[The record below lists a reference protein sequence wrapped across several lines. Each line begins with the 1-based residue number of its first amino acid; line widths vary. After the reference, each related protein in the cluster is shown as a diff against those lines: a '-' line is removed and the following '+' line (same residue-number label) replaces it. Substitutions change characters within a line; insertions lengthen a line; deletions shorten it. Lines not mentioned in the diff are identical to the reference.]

1 MDYHE
6 IEAALISG
14 FLRDRHLFT
23 IALNEGFHAELIA
36 TPVARRLVKALF
48 DLYGRNSAVDD
59 VAVRAYLD
67 DHGLLSPDMDRYLSA
82 VAARTPPNAGQVVG
96 FLDLLKARESREL
109 LGRVYDDLGAF
120 LHKGGDQPQDIMKVT
135 TDAVGQLMEIQK
147 RRIRKQVSPVSTA
160 FGELVEFADRSEP
173 MRQLGFSIRPFER
186 LNEVLSGLRR
196 GFYYGLAG
204 APRRGKTNFA
214 LELAT
219 FVGANHRV
227 PVLYY
232 TWEQTRRVL
241 GARLMARETG
251 LNPTWILS
259 GADPE
264 GRSIA
269 PRLREVQ
276 TRMGRYA
283 PFLYV
288 VEAGRQHTLDRI
300 RAHAYNLMQEFE
312 TSDIVIFFD
321 YLQKIPLSE
330 YVDDQ
335 RARTDFISTALAEMS
350 LELNCPIFAISPLD
364 KEGCRLDERPADEA
378 EEFNVYNRPTMHHS
392 MGSGDLEYDLDVA
405 MVMAKDW
412 KATHDLYTLL
422 ESKARSEGVDPAL
435 MPKVDIVNLFIDK
448 NRDAPETAAYIVQY
462 AFFVT
467 LNKFLEVDYKLEK
480 EYRPDFHA
488 FAKTQEIYTYLREG
502 GYIPTREMAPRA

>member
-1 MDYHE
+1 MDYHD
-6 IEAALISG
+6 IEASLLSG

-23 IALNEGFHAELIA
+23 IALNEGFHVDLLA
-36 TPVARRLVKALF
+36 TPVAKRLVKALF
-48 DLYGRNSAVDD
+48 DLYGRSAAVDE
-59 VAVRAYLD
+59 VAVRAHLD
-67 DHGLLSPDMDRYLSA
+67 DHGLLSPEMERYLAA
-82 VAARTPPNAGQVVG
+82 VVARTPPNAGQVIG
-96 FLDLLKARESREL
+96 YLDLLKARESREL
-109 LGRVYDDLGAF
+109 LQKVHEELGAF
-120 LHKGGDQPQDIMKVT
+120 LHKGGDRPQDIIQVT
-135 TDAVGQLMEIQK
+135 SEAIGRLMEIQK
-147 RRIRKQVSPVSTA
+147 RRMRKQVAPVSSA
-160 FGELVEFADRSEP
+160 LGDLVEFADRSDP
-173 MRQLGFSIRPFER
+173 VRQLGFSIRPFDR

-219 FVGANHRV
+219 FIAANHRT

-251 LNPTWILS
+251 LNPTWILV

-269 PRLREVQ
+269 HKLREAQ
-276 TRMGRYA
+276 QRMARYA
-283 PFLYV
+283 PYLYV

-405 MVMAKDW
+405 MVLAKDW
-412 KATHDLYTLL
+412 KATHDLATLL
-422 ESKARSEGVDPAL
+422 ESRARSEGLDPAL
-435 MPKVDIVNLFIDK
+435 MPKVDIINLFVDK
-448 NRDAPETAAYIVQY
+448 NRDAPETASYIVQY

-488 FAKTQEIYTYLREG
+488 FAKTQEIYNYLREG
-502 GYIPTREMAPRA
+502 GHIPTREVAPQA

>member
-6 IEAALISG
+6 IEASLLSG

-23 IALNEGFHAELIA
+23 IALNEGFHADLMA
-36 TPVARRLVKALF
+36 TPTAKRLVKALF
-48 DLYGRNSAVDD
+48 DLYGRSAAVDE

-67 DHGLLSPDMDRYLSA
+67 DHGLLSPEMERYLTA
-82 VAARTPPNAGQVVG
+82 IVARTPPNAGQVVG
-96 FLDLLKARESREL
+96 YLDLLKARESREL
-109 LGRVYDDLGAF
+109 LAKVYDDLGAF
-120 LHKGGDQPQDIMKVT
+120 LHKAGDRPQDIVQVT
-135 TDAVGQLMEIQK
+135 SDAVGRLMEIQK
-147 RRIRKQVSPVSTA
+147 RRIRKQVSPVSTT
-160 FGELVEFADRSEP
+160 FGELVEFAERSDP
-173 MRQLGFSIRPFER
+173 IRQLGFSIRPFDR

-219 FVGANHRV
+219 YVANNHRV

-264 GRSIA
+264 GRNIA
-269 PRLREVQ
+269 PKLREAQ
-276 TRMGRYA
+276 QRISRYA

-288 VEAGRQHTLDRI
+288 VEAGRQHSLDRI

-312 TSDIVIFFD
+312 TSDVVIFFD

-335 RARTDFISTALAEMS
+335 RARTDFISTALSEMS
-350 LELNCPIFAISPLD
+350 LELDCPIFAISPLD

-422 ESKARSEGVDPAL
+422 ESKARSEGIDPAL
-435 MPKVDIVNLFIDK
+435 MPKVDIINLFVDK

-488 FAKTQEIYTYLREG
+488 FAKTQEIYNYLREG
-502 GYIPTREMAPRA
+502 GYIPTREVAPKA

>member
-1 MDYHE
+1 MDYDQ
-6 IEAALISG
+6 IEGALLSG
-14 FLRDRHLFT
+14 FLRDRQLFT
-23 IALNEGFHAELIA
+23 IALNEGFHADLIA
-36 TPVARRLVKALF
+36 TPTAKRLVKALF
-48 DLYGRNSAVDD
+48 DLYGRNAIVDD
-59 VAVRAYLD
+59 MAVRAYLD
-67 DHGLLSPDMDRYLSA
+67 DHGLFSPEMERYL
-82 VAARTPPNAGQVVG
+82 AAALTRTPPNAGQVVSY
-96 FLDLLKARESREL
+96 LDLLKARESREL
-109 LGRVYDDLGAF
+109 LEKVYDDLGTF
-120 LHKGGDQPQDIMKVT
+120 LHKGGDRPQDIVQVT
-135 TDAVGQLMEIQK
+135 TDAVGRLMEIQK
-147 RRIRKQVSPVSTA
+147 RRIRKQVAPVSTA
-160 FGELVEFADRSEP
+160 FGELTEYAERADP
-173 MRQLGFSIRPFER
+173 VRQLGFAIRPFDR

-219 FVGANHRV
+219 SVATNHRI

-259 GADPE
+259 GADPD

-269 PRLREVQ
+269 PKLRDAQ
-276 TRMGRYA
+276 TRISRYS

-288 VEAGRQHTLDRI
+288 VEAGRQHTLDRV
-300 RAHAYNLMQEFE
+300 RGHAYNLMQEFE
-312 TSDIVIFFD
+312 TNDVVIFFD

-412 KATHDLYTLL
+412 KATHDLFQLL
-422 ESKARSEGVDPAL
+422 ESKARSEGTDPAL
-435 MPKVDIVNLFIDK
+435 MPKVDIINLFVDK

-488 FAKTQEIYTYLREG
+488 FAKTQEIYNYLREG
-502 GYIPTREMAPRA
+502 GYIPTREVAPKA